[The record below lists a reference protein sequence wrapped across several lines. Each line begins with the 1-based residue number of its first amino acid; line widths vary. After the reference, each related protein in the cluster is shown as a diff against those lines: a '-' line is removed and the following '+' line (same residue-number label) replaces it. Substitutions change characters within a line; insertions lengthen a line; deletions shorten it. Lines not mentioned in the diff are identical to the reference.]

1 MNRDIG
7 LLESVI
13 LNKILSNGENIV
25 EMYNLGSLNLH
36 QLTHI
41 ASNNLT

>member
-25 EMYNLGSLNLH
+25 EMYCPVWYPLGTYSY
-36 QLTHI
+36 
-41 ASNNLT
+41 